1 MESCRHFPR
10 GGIAVKAVS
19 LRAREAA
26 SGLAL
31 EAELLRRVAA
41 SVGTHAHVV
50 EMHSAFLVGEHARL
64 ALDLASHGDLF
75 EHLWRRRGALPASEA
90 LAYGQQLAQGLAH
103 LHRAQVAHRDLKLSN
118 ALLFAGAG
126 KSGGS
131 GEDGPTP
138 GTPPLTLKVADLGLG
153 IHSSQLT
160 PPSELPPEARGY
172 LRRHIDQHHHRGVAT
187 RFLGATNDPFGTP
200 TTMASEVRMGRWYC
214 PFAADSWSL
223 GVCLLALAAPRE
235 YDEYEMDR
243 TPFYPFTCA
252 DADEDD
258 EFAIFVAAPR
268 FPPPQQPQP
277 EAAPRVPPPGLP
289 MPPGLILGP
298 PPPGLAAPPSSPAAA
313 ASAVARLLEQRAC
326 MCGLEPP
333 GEPPMPLKMLEVL
346 DALLMPEPCMR
357 LPVADAAVRLQRVV
371 ME

>member
-1 MESCRHFPR
+1 MGSASLLTRSGVAPSNPR
-10 GGIAVKAVS
+10 VGLARLFITSASPFTLEASAVS
-19 LRAREAA
+19 VSTSTTSTSSPS
-26 SGLAL
+26 SGLC
-31 EAELLRRVAA
+31 
-41 SVGTHAHVV
+41 
-50 EMHSAFLVGEHARL
+50 SA
-64 ALDLASHGDLF
+64 
-75 EHLWRRRGALPASEA
+75 
-90 LAYGQQLAQGLAH
+90 
-103 LHRAQVAHRDLKLSN
+103 
-118 ALLFAGAG
+118 
-126 KSGGS
+126 
-131 GEDGPTP
+131 
-138 GTPPLTLKVADLGLG
+138 PP
-153 IHSSQLT
+153 
-160 PPSELPPEARGY
+160 
-172 LRRHIDQHHHRGVAT
+172 
-187 RFLGATNDPFGTP
+187 
-200 TTMASEVRMGRWYC
+200 ASEVRMGRWYC

-346 DALLMPEPCMR
+346 DALLMPEPGMR